1 MDLACKQRQGGK
13 RGGAGGQ
20 YGYPRQLRFHGFL
33 RRYKFVYL
41 PWLIFARVI
50 AGLDPAIHPYAKKMD
65 PRDQPAGDG
74 KGGVNVI
81 QTCAKAA
88 PSSATAPGIS
98 PPTRRGQQPCLLT

>member
-65 PRDQPAGDG
+65 PRVKAPGDG
-74 KGGVNVI
+74 KGGVHVTYTCP
-81 QTCAKAA
+81 QTTPYPPTPPA
-88 PSSATAPGIS
+88 IS
-98 PPTRRGQQPCLLT
+98 PALPPDRQP